1 MGSPYLSYEELGNVH
16 WRAFLRLHSDFN
28 PLEDVLLPT
37 EPVGSL
43 SADGNISHKERREKE
58 SGLPLTLT

>member
-1 MGSPYLSYEELGNVH
+1 VH